1 MSETIKVTLTGELP
15 QFNDHEYTGEIRR
28 VKKNERFLNRLNEL
42 DVWCGDSPSTVIFPI
57 LRKKRWRAKVGGY
70 YKTVDYCGRPFLVRD
85 CRDRLD
91 NARWECGNY
100 YKPDSKEAEQAAE
113 RVRAAYKGEQS

>member
-1 MSETIKVTLTGELP
+1 MSETTKVTLTGELP
-15 QFNDHEYTGEIRR
+15 QFDDYEYTGDIRI
-28 VKKNERFLNRLNEL
+28 VQPGERFLDDNDDPKLWESSLPTSSRH
-42 DVWCGDSPSTVIFPI
+42 PI
-57 LRKKRWRAKVGGY
+57 LRKKRWRAKVDGM

-113 RVRAAYKGEQS
+113 RVLAAYRGE